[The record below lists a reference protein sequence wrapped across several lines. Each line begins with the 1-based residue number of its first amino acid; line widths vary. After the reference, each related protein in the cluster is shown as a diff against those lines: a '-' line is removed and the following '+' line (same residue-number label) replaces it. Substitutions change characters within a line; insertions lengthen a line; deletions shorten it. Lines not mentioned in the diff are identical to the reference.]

1 MFGFIITLIACAV
14 HVPWVLGAVRDRSWW
29 KIALS
34 LAVLVDIAILC
45 AIGSSGIWVT
55 VMWFTELGQASVY
68 WTTFW
73 AKVKLFAFSSILFFL
88 FLWANAQFIRW
99 KLGKEGFPPA
109 NKFINPYVV
118 PTHIFSV
125 IASALLSVIVG
136 AAMAGSWSTYLQFG
150 AAAFFNKLD
159 PVFGKDISFYVYT
172 IPWYNVILHYLSFL
186 MGAAAVLVLIGYLTR
201 LDWNYAHS
209 TGREQN
215 RRLMYLLLSHGSFIL
230 ACALVLLAWKARLSM
245 WELVYSTDGVV
256 VGAGYTDLN
265 ARLPVFQIAQ
275 WLLGIF
281 AIITLVGAL
290 HKSLKFTVWSC
301 ICGFGGT
308 LLLWIGGM
316 LAYPAI
322 VQHFNVSPNE
332 FTKEQPYIERNIAAT
347 RAAYNLAN
355 IHDFEFPIRDSVTD
369 SALRISPGTLG
380 SIRLWDWRVLLSN
393 NHNRQ
398 ALRTYY
404 GFPDVD
410 VDRYIV
416 KGKPVQLMVAP
427 RELYAGHIT
436 EQAQT
441 WQNLRLVYTHGMG
454 VCMNPSNVVLGRGEP
469 DYWVKD
475 IPPQAK
481 YPELGIKQPRIYY
494 GEVTDSYVFVQTS
507 HKEFDY
513 PSDSG
518 TNVLYTYEGSGG
530 VPLGSGLRKLALAWH
545 YDGLRMLLAKE
556 LHGGSRI
563 LFNRDVMTRVNT
575 LAPFL
580 LYDGDPYCVVADSA
594 LWYMVDAYTVSSR
607 YPYSEKH
614 GSDVNYIR
622 NSVKVV
628 IDAFNGIVT
637 FYVADS
643 ADPMIQTWEHVFPML
658 FAPMAQMPA
667 SLRKHIRYPEDLLN
681 IQADMLCRYHMNEP
695 GLFYNQE
702 DAWDVAK
709 ENDNGNVERMP
720 AYYTLLQLPGSTSD
734 EYAGLMPFTPH
745 TMDFSKPKN
754 NMVAWIAARCDG
766 NKYGELYVYHFPKD
780 RLVYGPLQVNANINQ
795 DDKISKDF
803 TLWNQ
808 KGSRVIQ
815 RDILVIPLPNFELLY
830 VAPIYLQAENA
841 NMPQLQRV
849 VVASQTALGY
859 GETFAD
865 ALQDLLGR
873 QGGYIETLTSGR
885 SINTVDS
892 ANYLAEEGRRLF
904 KEYKQLVSEGKFV
917 EAGRRLEALGQILE
931 KMESK

>member
-1 MFGFIITLIACAV
+1 MLGFIITLIAGAV
-14 HVPWVLGAVRDRSWW
+14 HIPWIVGAGRKGSWW
-29 KIALS
+29 KLALA
-34 LAVLVDIAILC
+34 LAIVIDIVLVSAIA
-45 AIGSSGIWVT
+45 SSGVWVAA
-55 VMWFTELGQASVY
+55 MWFTELGQASVF

-73 AKVKLFAFSSILFFL
+73 TKVRLFAIGSLSFFL
-88 FLWANAQFIRW
+88 FLWANALFIRW
-99 KLGKEGFPPA
+99 KLRKEGLGTEKRGAVAF
-109 NKFINPYVV
+109 VV
-118 PTHIFSV
+118 PSYFLTVFIG
-125 IASALLSVIVG
+125 ALVSIGMGVSMT
-136 AAMAGSWSTYLQFG
+136 ASWSTYLQFG
-150 AAAFFNKLD
+150 AAAQFNKVD
-159 PVFGKDISFYVYT
+159 PVFARDIGFYIYT
-172 IPWYNVILHYLSFL
+172 IPWYNVILQYLSVLIF
-186 MGAAAVLVLIGYLTR
+186 ATAVLVFISYLSR
-201 LDWNYAHS
+201 VDWNYTNS
-209 TGREQN
+209 GTRDQN
-215 RRLMYLLLSHGSFIL
+215 RRVMYLLLSHGSFVL
-230 ACALVLLAWKARLSM
+230 ACALALLAWKARLDM

-275 WLLGIF
+275 WLFGIF
-281 AIITLVGAL
+281 AIVALVGAL
-290 HKSLKFTVWSC
+290 HKSLKFTIWSC
-301 ICGFGGT
+301 LGGFGGA
-308 LLLWIGGM
+308 LVLWLVGM
-316 LAYPAI
+316 QAYPAL

-332 FTKEQPYIERNIAAT
+332 FTKEQPYIKRNIVAT
-347 RAAYNLAN
+347 REAYNLTS
-355 IHDFEFPIRDSVTD
+355 IHDFEFPIRDSVTE
-369 SALRISPGTLG
+369 SSLRLSPGTLA
-380 SIRLWDWRVLLSN
+380 SIRLWDWRVLMAN

-410 VDRYIV
+410 VDRYTV
-416 KGKPVQLMVAP
+416 QGKPVQLMVAP
-427 RELYAGHIT
+427 RELYTEHIT

-475 IPPQAK
+475 IPAQAK
-481 YPELGIKQPRIYY
+481 YLELGIKQPRIYY
-494 GEVTDSYVFVQTS
+494 GEETNSYVFVQTS

-545 YDGLRMLLAKE
+545 YDGLRMLMAQE
-556 LHGGSRI
+556 LNAGSRI
-563 LFNRDVMTRVNT
+563 LFKRNVMTRVKS

-580 LYDGDPYCVVADSA
+580 RYDQDPYCVVVDSS
-594 LWYMVDAYTVSSR
+594 LFYMVDAYTVSSR

-614 GSDVNYIR
+614 QGDMNYIR

-628 IDAFNGIVT
+628 VDAFNGKVT
-637 FYVADS
+637 YYVSDAT
-643 ADPMIQTWEHVFPML
+643 DPMIQTWGRIFPNL
-658 FAPMAQMPA
+658 FTSMAQMPA
-667 SLRKHIRYPEDLLN
+667 SMRKHIRYPEDMLN

-709 ENDNGNVERMP
+709 ENDNGSVERMP
-720 AYYTLLQLPGSTSD
+720 AFYTLLQLPGNTSD
-734 EYAGLMPFTPH
+734 EYVGLMPFTPH
-745 TMDFSKPKN
+745 TMDVSKPKN

-766 NKYGELYVYHFPKD
+766 DKYGELDVYRFPKD

-815 RDILVIPLPNFELLY
+815 RDVLVIPLSNFELLY
-830 VAPIYLQAENA
+830 VAPIYLQADNA

-865 ALQDLLGR
+865 ALQDLLSR
-873 QGGYIETLTSGR
+873 QGGYIETPTSGTNKGTG
-885 SINTVDS
+885 SKANNLS
-892 ANYLAEEGRRLF
+892 AEGLRLF
-904 KEYKQLVSEGKFV
+904 KEYKQLVSEGKFS
-917 EAGRRLEALGQILE
+917 EAGRRLEELGQILE
-931 KMESK
+931 RMESK